1 MFRSGREDAGVK
13 WTQSSDTCTE
23 EEEKDMVGAIFGAFF
38 ALALAG
44 LGLALLMWWLW
55 SLWKRSEEEA
65 PPAAIEIKAEALAG
79 DVDRPAV
86 EAEAEILAEEVEL
99 PEEEPETTAPAMEV
113 EPPAPEMEPAPPP
126 EPDDLKIIEGI
137 GPRMAGV
144 LQDAGISTFAQLA
157 DTPLDEI
164 ERVLEE
170 ADPRLL
176 RLADPKA
183 WIEQASLAAAGD
195 WDALE
200 ALQG

>member
-1 MFRSGREDAGVK
+1 
-13 WTQSSDTCTE
+13 
-23 EEEKDMVGAIFGAFF
+23 MVGAIFGAFF
-38 ALALAG
+38 ALVLAG
-44 LGLALLMWWLW
+44 LGLALLIWWLW

-65 PPAAIEIKAEALAG
+65 PPAAIEIKTDALAE
-79 DVDRPAV
+79 DIDQPAIEV
-86 EAEAEILAEEVEL
+86 EAEAETLAEEVEL
-99 PEEEPETTAPAMEV
+99 PEEEPETTAPAVEV
-113 EPPAPEMEPAPPP
+113 EPP

-144 LQDAGISTFAQLA
+144 LQDAGILTFAQLA

-200 ALQG
+200 TLQG